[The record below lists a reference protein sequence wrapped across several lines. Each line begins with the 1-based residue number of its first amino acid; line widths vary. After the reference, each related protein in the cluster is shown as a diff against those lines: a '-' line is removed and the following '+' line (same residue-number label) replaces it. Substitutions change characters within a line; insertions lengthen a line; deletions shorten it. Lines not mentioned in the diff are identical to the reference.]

1 MSEHRRAERCT
12 DRSDP
17 EQTPDSSLCLLTD
30 HEETGRRQTGTD
42 IVQNNYRFRNAKKIF
57 AAVYGWIDKV
67 SYKVPVLRAQQQI
80 VHRLIWKHYITKNAF
95 KHFACS
101 MFVKLFNPFNM
112 IFPLAGRQKACQLS
126 CVPFP
131 SITGNRYSWI
141 CIVNW
146 QYMFLCMLYMYYSYL
161 KLN

>member
-1 MSEHRRAERCT
+1 MSEHRRAERRT

-80 VHRLIWKHYITKNAF
+80 VHRLI
-95 KHFACS
+95 
-101 MFVKLFNPFNM
+101 
-112 IFPLAGRQKACQLS
+112 
-126 CVPFP
+126 
-131 SITGNRYSWI
+131 
-141 CIVNW
+141 
-146 QYMFLCMLYMYYSYL
+146 
-161 KLN
+161 